1 VLQRTVKRP
10 KLCWRDRLFWVWLSR
25 LWPHGRAI
33 LRIVQPDTVVK
44 WHQLGFR
51 LYWRCTSKPRKVGR
65 PFIDQA
71 VRTLIRR
78 MAQEHL
84 TWGAPRIQ
92 AE

>member
-1 VLQRTVKRP
+1 
-10 KLCWRDRLFWVWLSR
+10 
-25 LWPHGRAI
+25 
-33 LRIVQPDTVVK
+33 
-44 WHQLGFR
+44 
-51 LYWRCTSKPRKVGR
+51 VGR